1 PRRRRIHG
9 IEPKAYPP
17 TMRIVTSRRRGRRST
32 TKVALVA
39 NGSLTAFLRDVL
51 TKYGVR
57 VSTDDACWLSPANHP
72 TWVRLAIG
80 GKTLSAAR
88 FVYRL
93 SRGVEPKGRVWRVC
107 RRPFCL
113 NPNHLSDGQPR
124 RVVPYATLRYRVR
137 DLRGRGA

>member
-1 PRRRRIHG
+1 
-9 IEPKAYPP
+9 
-17 TMRIVTSRRRGRRST
+17 
-32 TKVALVA
+32 
-39 NGSLTAFLRDVL
+39 LTAFLRDVL

-137 DLRGRGA
+137 DLRDRGADVAGLARQFRITLALVEQLVGDV